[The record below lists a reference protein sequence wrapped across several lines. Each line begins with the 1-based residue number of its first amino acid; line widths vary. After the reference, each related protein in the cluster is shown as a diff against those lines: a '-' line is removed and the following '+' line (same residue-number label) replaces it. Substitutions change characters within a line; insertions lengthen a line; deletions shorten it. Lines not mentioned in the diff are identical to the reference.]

1 MEAVL
6 ELNQKAKPV
15 HPMYSFEC
23 GTWLKIRVNGP
34 EGPTVDYGMLCAM
47 PGEQTYTIV
56 SLHNGYFY
64 NTLNLASLNSFSL
77 MNNGRNIKAGCML
90 KTYQKKYSL
99 STAF

>member
-56 SLHNGYFY
+56 SLHNGYFWFDS
-64 NTLNLASLNSFSL
+64 AH
-77 MNNGRNIKAGCML
+77 MKNIKKDPETGEI
-90 KTYQKKYSL
+90 
-99 STAF
+99 AFNLDKRWFVEPMTEKVLP